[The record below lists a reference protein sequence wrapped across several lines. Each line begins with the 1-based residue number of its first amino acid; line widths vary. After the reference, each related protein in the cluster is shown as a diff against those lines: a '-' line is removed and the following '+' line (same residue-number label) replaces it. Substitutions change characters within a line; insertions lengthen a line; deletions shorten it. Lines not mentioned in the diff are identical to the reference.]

1 MSPSSR
7 TDLIGSKALQ
17 PADTSPSRLLLII
30 LNLLSYEKSVESPGQ
45 ANSTLSCPALLCLID
60 RRPRARPPAR
70 LSDRQTDRSTQTVQG
85 GIIVSKA
92 AATTTPSTRRG
103 FHPFPHRPT
112 DRPTDRPYCY
122 NSINYCAPVVEP
134 TGFTRPGW

>member
-45 ANSTLSCPALLCLID
+45 ANSTLSCPALPCPTLPD
-60 RRPRARPPAR
+60 RPPPARPPAR
-70 LSDRQTDRSTQTVQG
+70 SPIRPTDRPIDPNRARRHHREQCSCHYNSIYEEG
-85 GIIVSKA
+85 L
-92 AATTTPSTRRG
+92 PSI
-103 FHPFPHRPT
+103 PSPT
-112 DRPTDRPYCY
+112 DRPTDPTATIQ
-122 NSINYCAPVVEP
+122 STIAP
-134 TGFTRPGW
+134 R